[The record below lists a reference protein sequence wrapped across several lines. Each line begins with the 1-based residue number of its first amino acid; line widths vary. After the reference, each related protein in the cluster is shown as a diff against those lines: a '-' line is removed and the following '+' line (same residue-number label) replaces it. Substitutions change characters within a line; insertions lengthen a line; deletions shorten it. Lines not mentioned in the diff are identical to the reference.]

1 MKPQPLPCTPAYD
14 YEFHA
19 PAVHPYPPHLW
30 RLQLDPHLESARKS
44 GVGSLCGN
52 NQRVKAVGCFR
63 GGALS
68 LIKMRL
74 CVRRRSAP
82 TGSNLLA
89 S

>member
-19 PAVHPYPPHLW
+19 PAVHPYPPPPPPPPHLR

-52 NQRVKAVGCFR
+52 SQRVKAVGCFR
-63 GGALS
+63 RGALS
-68 LIKMRL
+68 LIFDGMPK
-74 CVRRRSAP
+74 CDSV
-82 TGSNLLA
+82 
-89 S
+89 

>member
-19 PAVHPYPPHLW
+19 PAVHPYPPPPPPHLR

-52 NQRVKAVGCFR
+52 SQRVKAVGCFR
-63 GGALS
+63 RGALS
-68 LIKMRL
+68 LIFDGMPK
-74 CVRRRSAP
+74 CDSV
-82 TGSNLLA
+82 
-89 S
+89 